1 MNRAHERACADI
13 VAVSEPWL
21 TLEEEIDFRHY
32 ISLRQAYV
40 CAMGTT
46 GKTEVAGF
54 VIFTPDPV
62 FARGGYLRAIGI
74 APAMRRH
81 GMGRKLLAFAE
92 GVIARRCRNIFLCVS
107 SFNRPAQSFY
117 RKLGY
122 RRVGKLPNLVVPG
135 ESEFIYWKQ
144 LRASSRTTRRP

>member
-21 TLEEEIDFRHY
+21 TLGEEVDFRHY

-92 GVIARRCRNIFLCVS
+92 GVIARHCRNIFLCVS

-144 LRASSRTTRRP
+144 LRAVSRKTRRP